1 METLFIISGVILGI
15 ILLSFGFYLT
25 KIKWRKN
32 EFKDWEID
40 DLLILSIYSVEY
52 KQKLRENG
60 MSLAKLKGWSENK
73 LYIDVGDGAT
83 HQVSWDELDVN
94 KSATWRRN
102 VKECEAAMGKKPAF
116 SGNVKDYKKSD
127 VDSGDK
133 IDGKPIILLTEVE
146 CQAYL
151 VKAISNEDYK
161 LAENIKKQMEKYR

>member
-25 KIKWRKN
+25 EIKRKKN

-40 DLLILSIYSVEY
+40 DLLILNAGEY
-52 KQKLRENG
+52 KNKLRENG
-60 MSLAKLKGWSENK
+60 MSLAKLKGWSENH
-73 LYIDVGDGAT
+73 LYIDVGDGST
-83 HQVSWDELDVN
+83 HQVSWDELDAN
-94 KSATWRRN
+94 KSAIWRRN

-116 SGNVKDYKKSD
+116 GGTVYDGKKSD

-161 LAENIKKQMEKYR
+161 LAEKIKKQMEKYR

>member
-25 KIKWRKN
+25 EIKRKKN

-40 DLLILSIYSVEY
+40 DLLILNAGEY
-52 KQKLRENG
+52 KNKLRENG
-60 MSLAKLKGWSENK
+60 MSFAKLKGWSENH
-73 LYIDVGDGAT
+73 LYIDVGDGST
-83 HQVSWDELDVN
+83 HQVSWDELDAN
-94 KSATWRRN
+94 KSAIWRRN

-116 SGNVKDYKKSD
+116 SGNVKDHKNSS

-161 LAENIKKQMEKYR
+161 LAEKIKKQMEKYR

>member
-40 DLLILSIYSVEY
+40 DLLILNPGEY
-52 KQKLRENG
+52 KDKLRENG
-60 MSLAKLKGWSENK
+60 MSLAKLKGWSENN
-73 LYIDVGDGAT
+73 LYIDVGDGST
-83 HQVSWDELDVN
+83 HQVSWDKLDAN
-94 KSATWRRN
+94 KSAIWRRN

-116 SGNVKDYKKSD
+116 GGTVYDGKKSD

-161 LAENIKKQMEKYR
+161 LAEKIRKQMEKYR